1 MSPSLRDWLFKGLAV
16 EDLLDGLEADGISV
30 RAADDPGAVQRVLP
44 IEDFSGEVRRAALQA
59 MPAYLALF
67 CLENSI
73 RELVE
78 ERLSEAHGPT
88 WWDSAASGNL
98 RKKVADRQ
106 ALEGVKR
113 WHMRRGASEIF
124 YTDFGDLTSLIRN
137 NWASFE
143 DLFPDQ
149 NWVITRLD
157 ELEATRNIVAH
168 NNTLDERE
176 LQRLRLHMKDW
187 ILQVG

>member
-1 MSPSLRDWLFKGLAV
+1 
-16 EDLLDGLEADGISV
+16 
-30 RAADDPGAVQRVLP
+30 
-44 IEDFSGEVRRAALQA
+44 
-59 MPAYLALF
+59 
-67 CLENSI
+67 
-73 RELVE
+73 
-78 ERLSEAHGPT
+78 
-88 WWDSAASGNL
+88 
-98 RKKVADRQ
+98 
-106 ALEGVKR
+106 
-113 WHMRRGASEIF
+113 MRRGAGEIH

-149 NWVITRLD
+149 NWVITRLE

-168 NNTLDERE
+168 SNVLDERE